1 MILRPPK
8 TLWVV
13 SAASLHSTQL
23 SKCRIAK
30 PLCRLD
36 DGHSADNPG
45 WLVAEA
51 DARRQPDC
59 RKTPVDYPG
68 PPQFNASVTTPPLE
82 RGEGCMPAH
91 LGENEVQD
99 NQRGIGHDLWAN
111 NPPQANDTS
120 RVFVPR
126 LGTSLCVVR

>member
-1 MILRPPK
+1 VGGICSIAAQHA
-8 TLWVV
+8 TLQVQDCQ
-13 SAASLHSTQL
+13 T
-23 SKCRIAK
+23 
-30 PLCRLD
+30 LD